1 MSLIKLGIAM
11 DYPVEWD
18 FERILRDL
26 IQNFYDSIGCENF
39 AKEFYYS
46 YRAEYGG
53 KRSYTVKMSTQGH
66 PFSYEW
72 LVYIG
77 GSTKASSVG
86 KYIGKYGEGFKIS
99 VLSLWKMGIMDI
111 FMHSADWNIR
121 PCIYEEKVENSVVKM
136 LGYEYEQTEDDGETT
151 LVLQGVPWYVYDELS
166 EALLHF
172 FYKENPLFGEKIGES
187 ERCIIYRRSK
197 ELIPCAAYRP
207 KFKGILY
214 CNYLARG
221 RISIPYCIMVRGNFE
236 DSESRKRET
245 LADYDA
251 WRILN
256 IVVDEMDAATSYQI
270 LMDMEDHWN
279 AQKCSRYKWET

>member
-39 AKEFYYS
+39 TKEFHYS
-46 YRAEYGG
+46 YRAEYGR

-99 VLSLWKMGIMDI
+99 VDRK
-111 FMHSADWNIR
+111 
-121 PCIYEEKVENSVVKM
+121 SVV
-136 LGYEYEQTEDDGETT
+136 
-151 LVLQGVPWYVYDELS
+151 
-166 EALLHF
+166 
-172 FYKENPLFGEKIGES
+172 
-187 ERCIIYRRSK
+187 
-197 ELIPCAAYRP
+197 
-207 KFKGILY
+207 
-214 CNYLARG
+214 
-221 RISIPYCIMVRGNFE
+221 
-236 DSESRKRET
+236 
-245 LADYDA
+245 
-251 WRILN
+251 
-256 IVVDEMDAATSYQI
+256 
-270 LMDMEDHWN
+270 
-279 AQKCSRYKWET
+279 

>member
-26 IQNFYDSIGCENF
+26 IQNFYDSIGYENF
-39 AKEFYYS
+39 AKEFHYS

-53 KRSYTVKMSTQGH
+53 KRSYTVKMSTKGH

-151 LVLQGVPWYVYDELS
+151 LVLHGVPWYVYDELS

-172 FYKENPLFGEKIGES
+172 FYCKILCLEK
-187 ERCIIYRRSK
+187 K
-197 ELIPCAAYRP
+197 
-207 KFKGILY
+207 
-214 CNYLARG
+214 
-221 RISIPYCIMVRGNFE
+221 
-236 DSESRKRET
+236 
-245 LADYDA
+245 
-251 WRILN
+251 
-256 IVVDEMDAATSYQI
+256 
-270 LMDMEDHWN
+270 
-279 AQKCSRYKWET
+279 